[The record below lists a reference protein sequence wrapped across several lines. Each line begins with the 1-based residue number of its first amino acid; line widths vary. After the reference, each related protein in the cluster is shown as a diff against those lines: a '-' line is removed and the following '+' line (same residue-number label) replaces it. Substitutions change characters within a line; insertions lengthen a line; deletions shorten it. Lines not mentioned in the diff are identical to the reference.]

1 MSDGKADFVSLGS
14 LSRCFG
20 IPIPDVYT
28 WLTKQGFEIKRFP
41 VASSVIPNA
50 HKEGLTIV
58 EAEQAVTRRRALG
71 FRAKEFEVAG
81 NEDLAVAEAEMR
93 KATEL
98 IREGEAQMDAELHR
112 IDRYAI
118 PEEQKQ
124 ELRET
129 IFERQRERIQA
140 QREIE
145 VAELLQPGLKQAR
158 KYDMSLKAV
167 IEIVLNYFD

>member
-1 MSDGKADFVSLGS
+1 MSDGKSDFVSLGS

-28 WLTKQGFEIKRFP
+28 WLTKQGFEIKSYP
-41 VASSVIPNA
+41 VASSLIPNA
-50 HKEGLTIV
+50 YKEGLTIA
-58 EAEQAVTRRRALG
+58 EAAQAVTRRKALG
-71 FRAKEFEVAG
+71 FRTKEFEVAG
-81 NEDLAVAEAEMR
+81 NEDLAVSEAEMR

-140 QREIE
+140 QREME
-145 VAELLQPGLKQAR
+145 VEELLQPGLKQAR
-158 KYDMSLKAV
+158 QYDLSLKTV

>member
-1 MSDGKADFVSLGS
+1 LHGDPERNHDDRALVNTRNGKQRRKSG
-14 LSRCFG
+14 
-20 IPIPDVYT
+20 P
-28 WLTKQGFEIKRFP
+28 EI
-41 VASSVIPNA
+41 AGGHA
-50 HKEGLTIV
+50 EG
-58 EAEQAVTRRRALG
+58 QNTRRRALG

-81 NEDLAVAEAEMR
+81 NEDLAASEAKMR

-98 IREGEAQMDAELHR
+98 IRESEAQMDAELHR

-140 QREIE
+140 QRETE
-145 VAELLQPGLKQAR
+145 VEELLQPGLKQAR
-158 KYDMSLKAV
+158 QYDMSLKTV